1 MYYFKLFCCQLALA
15 VLFVGCKKEGVY
27 NPQDD
32 LLDGKTLVWSDEF
45 DDDGT
50 TYMSGVDNP
59 VDDSKWF
66 HQTKLPN
73 GWGWYNDEL
82 QHYTNRIDNSYVS
95 DGTLKIVA
103 KKEVFSDQGQTKDYT
118 SARLNSK
125 FAFTYGVV
133 EIRAKL
139 PTGVGTWPAIWTL
152 GKNINENGAYWQ
164 QQGFGSASW
173 PACGE
178 IDIMEHWGSN
188 QNFIQ
193 SAMHTPS
200 SHGNTVNKDGRS
212 ISTVSSEFHVYK
224 LEWTAEKMTFSVD
237 NVAHYIYNPP
247 VKDASTWPF
256 NSDQYLLLNVAIQP
270 SIASSF
276 TSSAMEIDYI
286 RIYQ

>member
-1 MYYFKLFCCQLALA
+1 MLFFCCT
-15 VLFVGCKKEGVY
+15 KEGVY
-27 NPQDD
+27 TPPPDISV
-32 LLDGKTLVWSDEF
+32 DGMNLVWSDEF

-50 TYMSGVDNP
+50 TYMSGVNNP
-59 VDDSKWF
+59 IDDSKWF

-73 GWGWYNDEL
+73 GWGWYNNEL
-82 QHYTNRIDNSYVS
+82 QHYTNRIENSYVS

-164 QQGFGSASW
+164 QQGHGSVSW

-200 SHGNTVNKDGRS
+200 SHGGTVNKGGRT
-212 ISTVSSEFHVYK
+212 ISTVSSQFHVYK
-224 LEWTAEKMTFSVD
+224 LEWTANKMTFSVD
-237 NVAHYIYNPP
+237 DYVHYIYNPP

-256 NSDQYLLLNVAIQP
+256 NKDQYLLLNVAIQS
-270 SIASSF
+270 SIASGF

-286 RIYQ
+286 RVYQ